1 MDTLSFVLLAMSAL
15 IIVGMSL
22 ELRDIKKE
30 LARANTR

>member
-30 LARANTR
+30 LARANNR